1 MPKRKLV
8 ELTLERKKEVLD
20 KLYGGATC
28 RQVAEE
34 FKISKLTV
42 SKIGTSRDEILCAW
56 EQNSSSKRKRIIRK
70 TDNESVN
77 EKVLHFF
84 FDCRSKNIPVSG
96 PMLQEAALAA
106 ARSEGLHEFKASNGW
121 LARFRERHAIECKSL
136 SGEAAEI
143 DTRAAE
149 EWLKRVPDVTRGYEA
164 KDIFNADGTA
174 LFYRQ
179 IPKRSLVT
187 KVDAAYPRV
196 FRQRKIQPSNLPVHW
211 FFNRK
216 AWMTSVIFNE
226 WLAVVNKQMRWEG
239 RRILIIVDNAPS
251 HIMTKNLPN
260 VEVKFLPPNLTSA
273 VQPLDQGIIQTVKL
287 HYRKLLLS
295 SLV

>member
-20 KLYGGATC
+20 RLYGGATC

-34 FKISKLTV
+34 FKISKSTV

-70 TDNESVN
+70 TGNESVN
-77 EKVLHFF
+77 NKVLHFF

-106 ARSEGLHEFKASNGW
+106 ARSEGVHEFKASNGW
-121 LARFRERHAIECKSL
+121 LARFRERHATECKSL
-136 SGEAAEI
+136 SREAAEI

-164 KDIFNADGTA
+164 KDIFNADETA

-187 KVDAAYPRV
+187 KVDKCKGGKLAKERLSVLLCCSSTGEKLKPLVIGHAAYPRA
-196 FRQRKIQPSNLPVHW
+196 FRQRKIHPSNLPVHW
-211 FFNRK
+211 FF
-216 AWMTSVIFNE
+216 
-226 WLAVVNKQMRWEG
+226 
-239 RRILIIVDNAPS
+239 
-251 HIMTKNLPN
+251 
-260 VEVKFLPPNLTSA
+260 
-273 VQPLDQGIIQTVKL
+273 
-287 HYRKLLLS
+287 
-295 SLV
+295 